1 MESGDHKILAE
12 IQATMI
18 LSQATNCKKN
28 KGLFAENNQ
37 LDSFVQFVIL
47 HGYTCFVITTQKQK
61 SFLHVSLPKTNFK
74 TTTSKEKRTFTISL
88 LLGIE

>member
-1 MESGDHKILAE
+1 VESGDHKILIE

-47 HGYTCFVITTQKQK
+47 HGYTCFVISTKKQK
-61 SFLHVSLPKTNFK
+61 SFFHFSLPKTNFK
-74 TTTSKEKRTFTISL
+74 PTTSTEKRTFTISL